1 MKANLNRSGLAARPT
16 VGAMSDDHVVSL
28 PAVASLVPIEAG
40 KPHGHTVL
48 DAPGVRV
55 VVLGF
60 AAGSALTEHRTPK
73 HPLLM
78 QALEGE
84 LTVTVAGEDTVLR
97 PGDFLHLDAGVLHA
111 VRADVDSHLALF
123 LLNSAG

>member
-1 MKANLNRSGLAARPT
+1 MPDQVT
-16 VGAMSDDHVVSL
+16 SL
-28 PAVASLVPIEAG
+28 PAVASLVPIEPG

-48 DAPGVRV
+48 DTDGVRF

-60 AAGSALTEHRTPK
+60 AAGAALTEHRTPK
-73 HPLLM
+73 NPLLM
-78 QALEGE
+78 QALAGE
-84 LTVTVAGEDTVLR
+84 VTVTVAGQDTVLR

-111 VRADVDSHLALF
+111 VRADVDSHLGLL

>member
-1 MKANLNRSGLAARPT
+1 MT
-16 VGAMSDDHVVSL
+16 SL

-48 DAPGVRV
+48 DADGVRV
-55 VVLGF
+55 VVLAI
-60 AAGSALTEHRTPK
+60 AAGSGLAEHRTPK

-78 QALEGE
+78 QALDGE
-84 LTVTVAGEDTVLR
+84 VTVTIAGEDTVLR

-111 VRADVDSHLALF
+111 VHADVDSHLG
-123 LLNSAG
+123 LLLLTPAG